1 MDKKKNRAFCREK
14 IPYGLYFFGQGLIYT
29 LVSQYLL
36 FYYTDY
42 ALIPALAISAI
53 MFCGKLWDGINDALF
68 GLLMDK
74 LRFKS
79 GKRFLPWLKLSAV
92 IIPLSTVFLFSISR
106 IPDVKGRIAMAV
118 FTYVLWDLSYTIS
131 DAPALALP
139 TAITPNVKERGIFMT
154 FSGIGGAVAMMLS
167 AVILPRLFESTGFFI
182 TAVAVA
188 GVSFITMSLL
198 SVFCKEKYHVET
210 KKQEKGVG
218 LRETIKYL
226 KENHYLL
233 LFYGYRIVSGV
244 VSVSMLTHMA
254 KYCLGD
260 IGAMASIAVCS
271 IPMILCVYLL
281 SPVLLKKLDKIVLYR
296 SCMLATAVMYLV
308 TYFIGY
314 KNKGFVIFSMAIIA
328 ALAILP
334 AIIMGALPQ
343 DCIEYGTFKTG
354 IRKEGITFAIQSFVS
369 KVIAAFAAANA
380 GIIFHLINYNSQLS
394 VQSSETINVI
404 WACTL
409 LLPML
414 GQILGIGFLF
424 AYKLRDKDVQLMSD
438 ANAGKITREE
448 ALAGMSRSYKL

>member
-1 MDKKKNRAFCREK
+1 MTKTDNRVPLKEK

-42 ALIPALAISAI
+42 ALIPALAISVI
-53 MFCGKLWDGINDALF
+53 LFCGKLWDGINDTLF

-74 LRFKS
+74 LRFKN

-92 IIPLSTVFLFSISR
+92 IIPLSTVFLFSINR
-106 IPDVKGRIAMAV
+106 IPDVRGRIALAV
-118 FTYVLWDLSYTIS
+118 LTYLLWDLSYTIS

-139 TAITPNVKERGIFMT
+139 TAITSNVKERGTFMT
-154 FSGIGGAVAMMLS
+154 FSGIGGAVSMMLS
-167 AVILPRLFESTGFFI
+167 AIILPKLFESSGFFI

-188 GVSFITMSLL
+188 AVSFIMMSLV
-198 SVFCKEKYHVET
+198 SIFCKERYHVQT
-210 KKQEKGVG
+210 KEEEKGAG
-218 LRETIKYL
+218 IKETLQYL
-226 KENHYLL
+226 KGNHYLL
-233 LFYGYRIVSGV
+233 LFYAYRIVSGV

-260 IGAMASIAVCS
+260 VGAMASIAICS
-271 IPMILCVYLL
+271 IPMILCIYVL
-281 SPVLLKKLDKIVLYR
+281 SPVLLKKFDKIVLYR
-296 SCMLATAVMYLV
+296 ACMITTACMYLI
-308 TYFIGY
+308 TFFIGY
-314 KNKGFVIFSMAIIA
+314 ENKGFVIFSMAVIA

-354 IRKEGITFAIQSFVS
+354 IRKEGITFAMQSFVS

-380 GIIFHLINYNSQLS
+380 GIIFHLINYNPQLS
-394 VQSSETINVI
+394 VQPEATIHII

-438 ANAGKITREE
+438 ANAGKITKEE
-448 ALAGMSRSYKL
+448 ALEGMSRTYK

>member
-1 MDKKKNRAFCREK
+1 MSKSNEK
-14 IPYGLYFFGQGLIYT
+14 AGMKEKLPYGLYFFGQGLVYT

-42 ALIPALAISAI
+42 ALIPSIAISVI
-53 MFCGKLWDGINDALF
+53 MFCGKLWDGINDTLF

-74 LRFKS
+74 MHFKN

-92 IIPLSTVFLFSISR
+92 VIPLSTIFLFSIGS

-118 FTYVLWDLSYTIS
+118 LTYVLWDLCYTIS
-131 DAPALALP
+131 DAPAFALP
-139 TAITPNVKERGIFMT
+139 TAMTPNVKERGVFMT
-154 FSGIGGAVAMMLS
+154 FAGIGGPVAMMLS
-167 AVILPRLFESTGFFI
+167 AIILPKLFETAGFFPA
-182 TAVAVA
+182 AVAVA
-188 GVSFITMSLL
+188 GVAFISMSLVT
-198 SVFCKEKYHVET
+198 VFCKERYQVQTESR
-210 KKQEKGVG
+210 EKEAG
-218 LRETIKYL
+218 LKDTVRYL
-226 KENHYLL
+226 RENHYLL
-233 LFYGYRIVSGV
+233 LFYAYRIVSGV

-260 IGAMASIAVCS
+260 IGAMASIAICS
-271 IPMILCVYLL
+271 VPMILGMYLL
-281 SPVLLKKLDKIVLYR
+281 SPFLMKRFDKIVLYR
-296 SCMLATAVMYLV
+296 ACLIATAFMYLI

-314 KNKGFVIFSMAIIA
+314 ANKGFVIFAMAVIA

-354 IRKEGITFAIQSFVS
+354 IRKEGITFAMQSFVS

-380 GIIFHLINYNSQLS
+380 GIILHFLNYDSRLS
-394 VQSSETINVI
+394 VQPPETINII

-414 GQILGIGFLF
+414 GQVLGMGFLF
-424 AYKLRDKDVQLMSD
+424 AYKLRDRDVQLMSD
-438 ANAGKITREE
+438 ANAGRITKEE
-448 ALAGMSRSYKL
+448 ALAKMSRKYKW